1 MTMLHLSMLKIVP
14 ENLQVANLYL
24 QTNSIEETAY
34 KLDLPMQDIQEILN
48 IPEVKRYIDSVY
60 LDTGYRNRN
69 KLAETLDKM
78 IKHKIDSVGHE
89 SEKDLLDLLKFA
101 HQMRLDE
108 EKKSVPSQQTNVQ
121 INEFGQGN
129 YADLLKR
136 LIT

>member
-1 MTMLHLSMLKIVP
+1 MLKIVP
-14 ENLQVANLYL
+14 ENLVVANAYL
-24 QTNSIEETAY
+24 ETDSVEGAA
-34 KLDLPMQDIQEILN
+34 IRLN
-48 IPEVKRYIDSVY
+48 IPVSDVQAILSTPEVKRYIDTIY

-69 KLAETLDKM
+69 KLADTLDRM
-78 IKHKIDSVGHE
+78 IEYKIDEQGLQ

-101 HQMRLDE
+101 HQLRKDE
-108 EKKSVPSQQTNVQ
+108 EKAGEPSKQTNVQ